1 MSKSRDP
8 QLDLLGGGGDG
19 AHKARRTP
27 SASRQA
33 VRKSPPRF
41 GEQEE
46 LFPRALH
53 VDELDPRQR
62 LGTHTGVQRLFRVR
76 WDDERRGHLVFVDRH
91 GTYCEEHGATCPAV
105 RAVSGRASEPPARQP
120 GER

>member
-1 MSKSRDP
+1 MSNPRDP
-8 QLDLLGGGGDG
+8 QLDLLGTLAGG
-19 AHKARRTP
+19 AANARRTP
-27 SASRQA
+27 PGSRKA
-33 VRKSPPRF
+33 VRKAPPRF

-91 GTYCEEHGATCPAV
+91 GTYCEEHGAACPAV
-105 RAVSGRASEPPARQP
+105 RAVAGR
-120 GER
+120 

>member
-1 MSKSRDP
+1 MSKSPRDP
-8 QLDLLGGGGDG
+8 QLDLLGTLGD
-19 AHKARRTP
+19 AAARARPTP
-27 SASRQA
+27 SSSRKA
-33 VRKSPPRF
+33 VRKPAPRF

-62 LGTHTGVQRLFRVR
+62 LGTHTGVQRLYRVR

-91 GTYCEEHGATCPAV
+91 GTYCEEHGASCPAV
-105 RAVSGRASEPPARQP
+105 RAVANRLPRESP
-120 GER
+120 G

>member
-1 MSKSRDP
+1 MSNSRDP
-8 QLDLLGGGGDG
+8 QLELLGALGDVT
-19 AHKARRTP
+19 ARARRTP

-33 VRKSPPRF
+33 VRKPALRF
-41 GEQEE
+41 GEQAE

-91 GTYCEEHGATCPAV
+91 GTYCEEHGAACPAV
-105 RAVSGRASEPPARQP
+105 RAVTERTPTPPGRRP
-120 GER
+120 G

>member
-1 MSKSRDP
+1 MPKSDQP
-8 QLDLLGGGGDG
+8 QLDLLGSLAGG
-19 AHKARRTP
+19 APNARRTP
-27 SASRQA
+27 SASRKA
-33 VRKSPPRF
+33 IRKAPPRF

-46 LFPRALH
+46 LFPRTLH

-91 GTYCEEHGATCPAV
+91 GIYCEEHGTSCPAV
-105 RAVSGRASEPPARQP
+105 RAITDRLPAPP
-120 GER
+120 G